1 MTKGRYPL
9 SLGLCFADRL
19 PTEDICVMNNTCKD
33 SVRLDRCELAGKAA
47 YKKREPT
54 SIFSTQ
60 GDNFGVL
67 HMTLRVCLKRRVNSR
82 VDSITVS
89 PRKTFQ

>member
-19 PTEDICVMNNTCKD
+19 PTEDICVTNNTWKD
-33 SVRLDRCELAGKAA
+33 SVRLDRCELTGKAA

-54 SIFSTQ
+54 STFFTQ
-60 GDNFGVL
+60 DDKPYNFGVL
-67 HMTLRVCLKRRVNSR
+67 HMTLRVCLKRRVNMC
-82 VDSITVS
+82 
-89 PRKTFQ
+89 